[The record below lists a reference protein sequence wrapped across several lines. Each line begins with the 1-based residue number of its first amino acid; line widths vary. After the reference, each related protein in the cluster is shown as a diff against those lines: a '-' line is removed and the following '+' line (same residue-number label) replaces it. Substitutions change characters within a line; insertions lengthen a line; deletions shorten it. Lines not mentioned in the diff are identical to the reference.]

1 MISNVK
7 ACVLQGLN
15 GYQIDVE
22 TDLTN
27 GLPAFNIVGLPDV
40 SIKESKERVR
50 SALTNSDYDFPL
62 SRITV
67 NLSPASIKKE
77 GSQLDL
83 PIALGILAA
92 KGEIGAI
99 EEDVCFIGELSL
111 DGTVKHV
118 NGVLPMV
125 ISLRDLGIKKVYIPM
140 ANRDECSYIKDMEIY
155 AMESLTV
162 LVDHLNQK
170 AVRSPIQ
177 VRDFK
182 LDESS
187 KQYEMD
193 FFEVKGQESLKRA
206 VEIAASGSHNI
217 LIIGSPGSGKTMIA
231 KRIPSI
237 LPELTFE
244 ESLEITKIYS
254 VAGLNH
260 EQGLIRQRPF
270 RSPHHTISKVALA
283 GGGRIP
289 GPGEISL
296 SNYGVLF
303 LDEMPEFSKSAL
315 EVLRQ
320 PLEDGMVT
328 ISRANASLQFP
339 SKFMLVAS
347 MNPCPCGFY
356 GDSKRECKCSPGQ
369 IDRYLN
375 RISGPLL
382 DRIDIQIEASPVVYE
397 DLKSNHRSET
407 SESIR
412 TRVNRARKIQEDRF
426 ESLDIHANSELSP
439 TQIKKYCRL
448 TKEAEEILKISYK
461 KLSLSVRAYTKIIK
475 VARTIADLDGCD
487 MLETRHVAEAIQ
499 YRNIDKKFWG

>member
-50 SALTNSDYDFPL
+50 SALVNSDYDFPL

-92 KGEIGAI
+92 KGEIEAI

-111 DGTVKHV
+111 DGTIKYV

-140 ANRDECSYIKDMEIY
+140 ANRDECCYINDMEIY
-155 AMESLTV
+155 AVESLTV
-162 LVDHLNQK
+162 LANHLNK
-170 AVRSPIQ
+170 KDVRSPIQ
-177 VRDFK
+177 IRSFN
-182 LDESS
+182 LDGLS

-260 EQGLIRQRPF
+260 EQGLIRHRPF

-320 PLEDGMVT
+320 PLEDGIVT

-356 GDSKRECKCSPGQ
+356 GDPKRECKCSPGQ

-397 DLKSNHRSET
+397 DLKSNHRAET

-412 TRVNRARKIQEDRF
+412 IRVNRARKIQEERF
-426 ESLDIHANSELSP
+426 EGLDIHANSELSP
-439 TQIKKYCRL
+439 TQIKKYCIL
-448 TKEAEEILKISYK
+448 TKEAEEVLKASYK

-487 MLETRHVAEAIQ
+487 MLEIRHVAEAIQ

>member
-15 GYQIDVE
+15 GYRIDVE

-50 SALTNSDYDFPL
+50 SALTNSGFDFPL

-83 PIALGILAA
+83 PIALGILTA
-92 KGEIGAI
+92 KGDIGSV
-99 EEDVCFIGELSL
+99 EEDICFIGELSL
-111 DGTVKHV
+111 DGNIKSI

-125 ISLRDLGIKKVYIPM
+125 ISLRDLGISKVYIPM
-140 ANRDECSYIKDMEIY
+140 DNKEECSYISDMEIY
-155 AMESLTV
+155 AMESLTE
-162 LVDHLNQK
+162 LVNHLTK
-170 AVRSPIQ
+170 KDVKPPIQ
-177 VRDFK
+177 VRDFNHNPSTH
-182 LDESS
+182 D
-187 KQYEMD
+187 YDMD

-231 KRIPSI
+231 KCIPSI

-254 VAGLNH
+254 VAGLNK

-320 PLEDGMVT
+320 PLEDGIVT
-328 ISRANASLQFP
+328 IARANASLQYP
-339 SKFMLVAS
+339 SKFMLIAS

-397 DLKSNHRSET
+397 DLKSTQASET
-407 SESIR
+407 SENIR
-412 TRVNRARKIQEDRF
+412 IRVNQARKIQAERYK
-426 ESLDIHANSELSP
+426 SLDIHANGELNP
-439 TQIKKYCRL
+439 AQIKKYCRL
-448 TKEAEEILKISYK
+448 TKEAEEILKLSYK
-461 KLSLSVRAYTKIIK
+461 KLSLSVRAYSKIIK

-487 MLETRHVAEAIQ
+487 MLEMSHVAEAIQ

>member
-7 ACVLQGLN
+7 ACVLQGLS

-27 GLPAFNIVGLPDV
+27 GLPSFNIVGLPDV

-50 SALTNSDYDFPL
+50 SALTNSGYDFPL

-92 KGEIGAI
+92 KGEIGII
-99 EEDVCFIGELSL
+99 EEEVCFIGELSL
-111 DGTVKHV
+111 DGTIKSI

-125 ISLRDLGIKKVYIPM
+125 ISLRDQGIKKVYIPKT
-140 ANRDECSYIKDMEIY
+140 NQDECSYINDMEIY
-155 AMESLTV
+155 AIESLTI
-162 LVDHLNQK
+162 LVNHLNRQDIK
-170 AVRSPIQ
+170 SPIQ
-177 VRDFK
+177 VREFNLNEPSAKHD
-182 LDESS
+182 
-187 KQYEMD
+187 MD
-193 FFEVKGQESLKRA
+193 FLEVKGQESLKRA

-237 LPELTFE
+237 LPQLTFE

-260 EQGLIRQRPF
+260 EKGLIRQRPF

-303 LDEMPEFSKSAL
+303 LDEMPEFTKSAL

-320 PLEDGMVT
+320 PLEDGIVT

-356 GDSKRECKCSPGQ
+356 GDPKRECKCSPGQ

-397 DLKSNHRSET
+397 DLKSSYKAEN

-412 TRVNRARKIQEDRF
+412 KRVNQARRIQAERYKG
-426 ESLDIHANSELSP
+426 LNIHANSELSP
-439 TQIKKYCRL
+439 TQIKKFCRL
-448 TKEAEEILKISYK
+448 TKEAEEILKLSYK

-475 VARTIADLDGCD
+475 VARTIADLDGCE
-487 MLETRHVAEAIQ
+487 MLEMSHVAEAIQ